1 MTGRRI
7 AVSLLFVCLYA
18 LGEPL
23 AVSAAPFRLFS
34 PGDPLIE
41 DLRLVSRQA
50 GGSLL
55 SLTPPFSGAE
65 VAAALSGID
74 TAALSPGGSAAYSR
88 IRSAIETSPAFA
100 DGPIGFSV
108 GKELTLEGRLRSDA
122 AIAWTRDE
130 GDSRS
135 FLRFPI
141 EIFLGDSAYA
151 AGDLDVRADP
161 TFYEGGS
168 DLIGTNVPFAA
179 ERIDLNVPLRAFLA
193 AGGGW
198 WTFQL
203 GRDTLDFG
211 SGLTGNLAISDDPD
225 YHDFARLSLFSP
237 NFKYSLLVSQMPL
250 SVNDLCAEGFGPFAG
265 DEQADPALD
274 FTTQRYLYYHRW
286 DIRLFG
292 RLSIGLGEGAMVGNS
307 APELRFLN
315 PLTIYHSFF
324 SWKDYDA
331 WKAESG
337 AEGDMV
343 GSLMNLELDW
353 AVFPS
358 FALYGQAVMN
368 QFATSY
374 EKEKWPEDGSP
385 NGLGFL
391 AGIEYVTDY
400 SGTAASFAFEAVY
413 ADPYL
418 YTLSSPFSS
427 YIWMR
432 RLSALSGK
440 EPRYAWIGHPEGR
453 DFMLFALR
461 ARIIR
466 EPYALVLKASY
477 KLQGEHGLKWD
488 WKRGPDS
495 SSQSTP
501 SGVSERM
508 ALVSAAL
515 DWKASEKL
523 AFGAYLAVIRVDGAD
538 HVKGDYEMGAE
549 TALSVTYSF

>member
-7 AVSLLFVCLYA
+7 VVSLLFAYLFVF
-18 LGEPL
+18 GVPDP
-23 AVSAAPFRLFS
+23 VSAAPFRLFS
-34 PGDPLIE
+34 PGDPVIE
-41 DLRLVSRQA
+41 DLRLVSREA
-50 GGSLL
+50 GRSLL

-65 VAAALSGID
+65 VAAALKDIETD
-74 TAALSPGGSAAYSR
+74 ALSPSGRDAYRR
-88 IRSAIETSPAFA
+88 IRSALDAGPAFA
-100 DGPIGFSV
+100 DGPIRFSA
-108 GKELTLEGRLRSDA
+108 GAALSLEGRARTDSG
-122 AIAWTRDE
+122 IAWTRDE

-135 FLRFPI
+135 FLNAPLEF
-141 EIFLGDSAYA
+141 FFGDNAYA

-161 TFYEGGS
+161 TFYEKGT
-168 DLIGTNVPFAA
+168 DLVGTNVPFAA

-193 AGGGW
+193 AGGDW

-203 GRDTLDFG
+203 GRDKLDFG

-237 NFKYSLLVSQMPL
+237 NFKYSLLVSQLPL
-250 SVNDLCAEGFGPFAG
+250 SVNDLCADGYGPFAG
-265 DEQADPALD
+265 GAGTDPALD
-274 FTTQRYLYYHRW
+274 STTQRYLYYHRW
-286 DIRLFG
+286 DVRLFG
-292 RLSIGLGEGAMVGNS
+292 RVSVGLGEGALVGNS

-324 SWKDYDA
+324 AWEDYDA
-331 WKAESG
+331 WKSESG

-343 GSLMNLELDW
+343 GSLMNLEFEW

-391 AGIEYVTDY
+391 AGAEYATDF
-400 SGTAASFAFEAVY
+400 SGTSASFALEAVY

-432 RLSALSGK
+432 RLSELSDK
-440 EPRYAWIGHPEGR
+440 DPRYAWIGHPEGR
-453 DFMLFALR
+453 DFLLFALR
-461 ARIIR
+461 GRFVR
-466 EPYALVLKASY
+466 PRYALTLKASY
-477 KLQGEHGLKWD
+477 KLQGEHGLSWD
-488 WKRGPDS
+488 WARGPDS
-495 SSQSTP
+495 ASQSTP
-501 SGVSERM
+501 SGVPERR
-508 ALVSAAL
+508 ALVSADL
-515 DWKASEKL
+515 DWKATKKL
-523 AFGAYLAVIRVDGAD
+523 AVGAYLAVIRVDGAD

-549 TALSVTYSF
+549 TALSVTYTF